1 MPKLSRSLHASVAS
15 GGMTRREA
23 NHQQWEADQAAAA
36 IKARVAAARV
46 EAARKQRQAED
57 QARREANQRVT
68 GSRRARNNRR
78 EY

>member
-1 MPKLSRSLHASVAS
+1 
-15 GGMTRREA
+15 MTRREA
-23 NHQQWEADQAAAA
+23 NHQQWEAEQAAAA
-36 IKARVAAARV
+36 IKARVAAARI
-46 EAARKQRQAED
+46 EAVRKQRQAED